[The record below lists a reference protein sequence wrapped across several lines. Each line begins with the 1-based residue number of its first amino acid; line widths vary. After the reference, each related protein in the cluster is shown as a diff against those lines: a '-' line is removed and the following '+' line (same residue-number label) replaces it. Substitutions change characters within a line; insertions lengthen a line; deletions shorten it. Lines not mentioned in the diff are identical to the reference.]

1 MNKVILIGN
10 LGKDVETRY
19 APSGT
24 AIATFSMATAERKK
38 VDGEWVKSSE
48 WHNILAFGKTA
59 EVAGEYLSKGSKV
72 AIEGRLQSSSW
83 EDQQGVKKYKTEVV
97 VDQLEFLESKNSGK
111 PCISPTPESEAEGEF

>member
-72 AIEGRLQSSSW
+72 AIEGRLQTSSW
-83 EDQQGVKKYKTEVV
+83 EDQQGVKKYKTEIV
-97 VDQLEFLESKNSGK
+97 VDQLEFLESKPGSGK
-111 PCISPTPESEAEGEF
+111 ETPEPKTIKEKL